1 MKLNINYEFENNIDI
16 NKKYTLAEIKK
27 SAEKIII
34 VDSDILIPVK
44 TNNKTTEF
52 MVFIETN
59 ENKFEYLKNISY

>member
-27 SAEKIII
+27 SAEIIII